1 MELGMEVAG
10 ILGVIQERLQGKMG
24 GGGNHIEMGKK
35 EWIPGS

>member
-1 MELGMEVAG
+1 MELGVEVAG

-24 GGGNHIEMGKK
+24 GVNHIEMGKK